1 MASTRLY
8 GPTLPPGAA
17 GSIAINTPGAGASPA
32 ALPVTQSISVAATD
46 AMIETPGLTAVPLA
60 VSIPPNSPLE
70 GKPFDLSWSGVI
82 ENAQS
87 STFTLKLWGL
97 VAALSNTPASNTALG
112 SSGAFSAFTGK
123 TNWYVAAR
131 LIFDSISGKL
141 TGKVEFFANNVL
153 VAAVAVSTVITGIN
167 NVPVTSPPATTPTGV
182 PVLNFGLSV
191 ASGTV
196 TAANTLVLDDAGIN
210 F

>member
-8 GPTLPPGAA
+8 GPTLPPGSA
-17 GSIAINTPGAGASPA
+17 GSIALNTPGAGAAPNG
-32 ALPVTQSISVAATD
+32 LPVTQSITSTSD
-46 AMIETPGLTAVPLA
+46 AMIETPGLTNVPLA

-70 GKPFDLSWSGVI
+70 GKPFELNWSGVI

-87 STFTLKLWGL
+87 STFTFKLWGAT
-97 VAALSNTPASNTALG
+97 AALSNTPASNTALG
-112 SSGAFSAFTGK
+112 SSGAISAFTGK
-123 TNWYVAAR
+123 TNWYAAAK

-141 TGKVEFFANNVL
+141 TGKVEFFCNNTL
-153 VAAVAVSTVITGIN
+153 VAAVAVSNVITGIN
-167 NVPVTSPPATTPTGV
+167 NIPSTTPPATTPAGV
-182 PVLNFGLSV
+182 PILNFGLSV

-196 TAANTLVLDDAGIN
+196 TAANTLTVDDAGIN